1 MRCVHTKPGR
11 ACLLQVMDTD
21 VHFVRLLITIIS
33 LRSLNIHMTK
43 YVNIHMKKYVNI
55 HMKKYV
61 NFLLDLMLLI
71 SKLLNYYIFLSII
84 NYLVTYPGKQ
94 DVSLVHRADHL
105 LEPCCQFHRGILW
118 QAFLKIIEERFL

>member
-21 VHFVRLLITIIS
+21 VHFARPFITIIS
-33 LRSLNIHMTK
+33 LRSLNIHMT
-43 YVNIHMKKYVNI
+43 KYVNI

-94 DVSLVHRADHL
+94 DVCLVHRADHF
-105 LEPCCQFHRGILW
+105 LEPCCQFHRGLLW
-118 QAFLKIIEERFL
+118 QAFLKIVEERFL